1 MNDSDKIDELRKY
14 ETELWDIYAATEE
27 KLLGFT
33 KEYIPLSGFLLISM
47 LRRLSRIQIAIL
59 DACESVNYYSL
70 NILYRSF
77 IEHYL
82 KFLYTFMRLAEEK
95 NDDVGKDYYVH
106 GMLNEFQLMRRSVI
120 KAETLTGENKVKQP
134 QDKQIEDKFKFN
146 KIIRYIN
153 SKIPAKNCNELPLN
167 LIPMY
172 SRLSSFVHCGVIAD
186 IDDLFS
192 DEPNMKKFTEILD
205 VSFLMFSGAFLQTF
219 DAFDGLHRHLKGEI
233 NTTFAEQRQKLSNI
247 YYEIQSKLNTK
258 NRDIGAVEKA
268 PQLPFFDR
276 PP

>member
-1 MNDSDKIDELRKY
+1 MDDSDKIDELRKY

-47 LRRLSRIQIAIL
+47 LRRLSRIQIGIL

-106 GMLNEFQLMRRSVI
+106 SSINEFQLMRQSVI
-120 KAETLTGENKVKQP
+120 KAETIKGEKKAKQP
-134 QDKQIEDKFKFN
+134 KNKQIEDKFKFN

-153 SKIPAKNCNELPLN
+153 SKIPAKNCNEIPLI

-172 SRLSSFVHCGVIAD
+172 SQLSSFVHCGFIAD
-186 IDDLFS
+186 VEDIYS
-192 DEPNMKKFTEILD
+192 DELNMEEFNKILD
-205 VSFLMFSGAFLQTF
+205 VSFLLFTGAFLLTF
-219 DAFDGLHRHLKGEI
+219 DAFEGLHQHLKGEI
-233 NTTFAEQRQKLSNI
+233 NTTFEEQRQKLSNI
-247 YYEIQSKLNTK
+247 YYEIQSKIHTK
-258 NRDIGAVEKA
+258 NRDSGDVEK
-268 PQLPFFDR
+268 LDKK
-276 PP
+276 